1 MRCTVDRDHL
11 FNAVQFASQFSP
23 AKSHKDV
30 LTYTKLAVISDTRM
44 VISTFD
50 GEAQAEVDVDCN
62 STDLFQVLVN
72 TQMLLKLLKNCDDEY
87 LELDVDNLVDPS
99 CLGIGNHD
107 DRYEL
112 VVLNGD
118 LPPLPSAQQRHL
130 TLPNGLL
137 TRANCLSVA
146 TDLESSRYALG
157 GVLFHVNGDGMHL
170 CGTDGRRLMY
180 YHTPVNAGAEWQCI
194 IPTEVVKRIA
204 DLDGSDVELHVNE
217 NFVVISTPKYR
228 VAARLVDGRFPNY
241 MKVME
246 ESEPASARR
255 TIDRELLLASLR
267 RAMLVSSEESRGAEW
282 AGDCNTLTLKASTVG
297 IGKSKVSL
305 QCEGESTDE
314 FKVTLDSRLIVQM
327 IERLKSNT
335 VDVKFHGEQGS
346 VHVICDG
353 VTCVIMP
360 MSR

>member
-23 AKSHKDV
+23 AKSHKAV
-30 LTYTKLAVISDTRM
+30 LSYTKLAVSDSRM

-50 GEAQAEVDVDCN
+50 GEAQAEADVDCN
-62 STDLFQVLVN
+62 STTDFQVLVN
-72 TQMLLKLLKNCDDEY
+72 TQMLLKLLKNCDAEY
-87 LELDVDNLVDPS
+87 LELDVDDFINPS
-99 CLGIGNHD
+99 CLGIGNLD

-112 VVLNGD
+112 VILNDD
-118 LPPLPSAQQRHL
+118 LPPLPYAQQQHL

-146 TDLESSRYALG
+146 TDTESSRYALG
-157 GVLFHVNGDGMHL
+157 GVLFHINGDGMHL

-180 YHTPVNAGAEWQCI
+180 YHTPVNAGTEWQFI

-204 DLDGSDVELHVNE
+204 DLDGSDVELHVDP
-217 NFVVISTPKYR
+217 NFVVIANPKYR
-228 VAARLVDGRFPNY
+228 VAARLVDGRFPSY

-246 ESEPASARR
+246 EAEPASARR

-267 RAMLVSSEESRGAEW
+267 RVMLVSDEENRGAEW
-282 AGDCNTLTLKASTVG
+282 KGDGNTLTLKASTAGV
-297 IGKSKVSL
+297 GKSKVSL

-314 FKVTLDSRLIVQM
+314 FSVTLDTRLIVQM

-335 VDVKFHGEQGS
+335 VDIKFHGEAGA

-353 VTCVIMP
+353 VTCVVMP